1 MGDTMQIGED
11 VLRRG
16 MDALGM
22 DDAIAPALLAYRDLL
37 ARWNRVYNLSAVRDP
52 GEMVPRHLLDSLSV
66 LPWLP
71 SGRLLDVGTGAGLPG
86 IPIALAQPDRSV
98 TLLEC
103 NGKKVRFIRQ
113 ACLELGLGNVVIA
126 PGRLESFTVAEPF
139 NGVICR
145 AFTDAAGFWDGVVRL
160 LAPRGEALAM
170 KGRRETEEL
179 AALAQAG
186 VSCQWQ
192 PLVVPGLD
200 AERHL
205 LIMKGQKPVTG

>member
-1 MGDTMQIGED
+1 MQIGED
-11 VLRRG
+11 ELRRG
-16 MDALGM
+16 MQALGI
-22 DDAIAPALLAYRDLL
+22 DDAMAPALLAYRDLL
-37 ARWNRVYNLSAVRDP
+37 VRWNRVYNLSAVREP
-52 GEMVPRHLLDSLSV
+52 VAMVPRHLLDSLSV

-71 SGRLLDVGTGAGLPG
+71 SGALLDVGTGAGLPG

-98 TLLEC
+98 TLLES

-113 ACLELGLGNVVIA
+113 ACLELGLDNVVIA
-126 PGRLESFTVAEPF
+126 AARLESFTPAEPF
-139 NGVICR
+139 DGIICR
-145 AFTDAAGFWDGVVRL
+145 AFTDAAGFWQGVVRL
-160 LAPRGEALAM
+160 LAPGGKALAM

-179 AALAQAG
+179 AALDQAG
-186 VSCQWQ
+186 VSCRWQ

>member
-1 MGDTMQIGED
+1 MSGAERTGE
-11 VLRRG
+11 VELRRG
-16 MDALGM
+16 MAAMGM

-52 GEMVPRHLLDSLSV
+52 AEMVPRHLLDSLSV

-71 SGRLLDVGTGAGLPG
+71 PGALLDVGTGPGLPG

-98 TLLEC
+98 TLLET

-113 ACLELGLGNVVIA
+113 ACLELGLDNVVIA
-126 PGRLESFTVAEPF
+126 PGRLESFTATEPF
-139 NGVICR
+139 EGIICR
-145 AFTDAAGFWDGVVRL
+145 AFTDAAGFWHGVARL
-160 LAPRGEALAM
+160 LAPGGEALAM

-205 LIMKGQKPVTG
+205 LIMRAQKPATG